1 MTRNHRLAALAAGV
15 TTLALA
21 LAGCGGGSSSAP
33 ADGSPEK
40 VELTVTTFGTMGFDK
55 LYAQYEAAH
64 PGVTIKATNIDTGDN
79 ALVDWKTKQA
89 AGSGLPDVQ
98 AVEEGWLGQ
107 VMKVSNAF
115 TDLRE
120 HGADGIKDRWV
131 PWKLAQG
138 TDPSGRIIGYGTD
151 IGPEGLCYNRDLFKA
166 AGLPSERKEVA
177 ALFGGDQ
184 ATWADYFR
192 VGQQYKEKT
201 GKAFYDQSGFVWNAM
216 VNQQPQGYYTPDDK
230 LNIEGNATL
239 QGLWN
244 QLGTAASQGLSAN
257 QTQWDWGK
265 GKAFVDG
272 SFATFVCPGWM
283 LGVVKGQVASGGG
296 SAETGWD
303 FADVFPGGAAN
314 WGGSFLT
321 VPKTSEHP
329 KEAAAL
335 ADWMTQPAQQ
345 AAAFGAAGVFPS
357 GVAAQ
362 SDPGVTGPSELSA
375 FFNDAP
381 LGTILA
387 RRAEGVVAQHKG
399 PQDSVIQ
406 SQVFGPAIKSI
417 DKGVPA
423 DQAWNDAIG
432 LLKQVVPATS

>member
-1 MTRNHRLAALAAGV
+1 MTRNHRFAALAAGV

-21 LAGCGGGSSSAP
+21 LAGCGGASSAP

-64 PGVTIKATNIDTGDN
+64 PGVTVKATNIDTGDN

-107 VMKVSNAF
+107 VMKVSDAF

-120 HGADGIKDRWV
+120 QGADGIKDRWV

-138 TDPSGRIIGYGTD
+138 ADPAGRIIGYGTD

-166 AGLPSERKEVA
+166 AGLPSERKDVA

-184 ATWADYFR
+184 ATWADFFK

-230 LNIEGNATL
+230 LNIEGNAAL
-239 QGLWN
+239 QGLWT
-244 QLGTAASQGLSAN
+244 QLGTAAGQGLSAN

-296 SAETGWD
+296 SAKTGWD
-303 FADVFPGGAAN
+303 FADVFPGGPAN

-321 VPKTSEHP
+321 VPKTSKHP
-329 KEAAAL
+329 KEAAEL
-335 ADWMTQPAQQ
+335 ADWMTQPTQQ

-362 SDPGVTGPSELSA
+362 TDPGVTGSSELST

-423 DQAWNDAIG
+423 DQAWNDALG
-432 LLKQVVPATS
+432 LLKQVVPAS